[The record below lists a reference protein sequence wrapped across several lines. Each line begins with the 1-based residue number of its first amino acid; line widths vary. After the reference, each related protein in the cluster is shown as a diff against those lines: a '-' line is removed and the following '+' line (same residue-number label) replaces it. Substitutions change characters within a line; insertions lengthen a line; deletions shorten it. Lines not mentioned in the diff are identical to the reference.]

1 MFFGEIIIILV
12 IWNKVFFFLIL
23 VLFMFMGIFCYCN
36 SSKFKYES
44 LICDGYVERI
54 ENIDIV
60 GKRYEV

>member
-1 MFFGEIIIILV
+1 
-12 IWNKVFFFLIL
+12 
-23 VLFMFMGIFCYCN
+23 MFMGIFCYCN